1 MENKQT
7 VRTQGILRISQDVIA
22 TIASCAATE
31 IDGVAGLA
39 VYTADIK
46 HLFTRSAINKS
57 ITVTLSDDVA
67 EIDVRLNL
75 YFGTKIPVVSEA
87 GQRAVKEA
95 VQNMTG
101 ITVSKVNVF
110 IGDITFPPQSV
121 SAAAQ

>member
-87 GQRAVKEA
+87 VQRAVKEA

>member
-39 VYTADIK
+39 AYTADIK

-87 GQRAVKEA
+87 VQRAVKEA

>member
-39 VYTADIK
+39 AYTADFK

-87 GQRAVKEA
+87 VQHAVKEA

-121 SAAAQ
+121 PAAAQ

>member
-39 VYTADIK
+39 AYTADIK

-57 ITVTLSDDVA
+57 ITVTFSDDVA

-87 GQRAVKEA
+87 VQHAVKEA

-101 ITVSKVNVF
+101 ITVSRVNVF

-121 SAAAQ
+121 PATVQ